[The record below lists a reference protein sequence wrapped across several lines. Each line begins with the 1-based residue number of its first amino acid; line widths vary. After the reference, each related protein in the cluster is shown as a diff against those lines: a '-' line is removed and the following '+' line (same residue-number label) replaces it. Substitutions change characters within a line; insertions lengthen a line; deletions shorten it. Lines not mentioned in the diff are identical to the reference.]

1 MKYSVFSDEHKHKTT
16 VVYGELASDEAVQ
29 KLKALEIDAWR
40 IKESDHGI
48 DMNDFFNRCAEENL
62 CGIFIEAGAQ
72 FGTHLLEKKLV
83 DYLYVYQAPKLLL
96 DSNARALGT
105 CRKTSHIDES
115 LQMEGIIHK
124 TFKEDHL
131 VRGFIKKESL

>member
-1 MKYSVFSDEHKHKTT
+1 MS
-16 VVYGELASDEAVQ
+16 
-29 KLKALEIDAWR
+29 
-40 IKESDHGI
+40 IK
-48 DMNDFFNRCAEENL
+48 
-62 CGIFIEAGAQ
+62 Q
-72 FGTHLLEKKLV
+72 
-83 DYLYVYQAPKLLL
+83 PKLLL

-131 VRGFIKKESL
+131 VRGFIKKESYDKASLIIASTDVSMPSF